1 VRFPR
6 FLAHPSTLGRL
17 GAVLTVFWAGVALA
31 GSFVQVQVLLP
42 GETAAPGTVSGKTG
56 TPDAQV
62 TGVPFDVVVRA
73 CDSGWYT
80 VASAS
85 DVIRL
90 TSTAGS
96 AVLPAPSVLIG
107 GTATFQVILP
117 SSGTARFTAQDQT
130 NLMIPLGS
138 STNMSAV
145 ALMGF
150 RFQDAAPHERAAGVP
165 FATSLTAIDASGN
178 VVLGYHGPVALE
190 QLTSQGLGRVE
201 PATINLASGVWS
213 GTLTVFRA
221 DTANQPAG
229 AARVHAHLPGDPG
242 RSGTCDPFIVNAG
255 AFTRLQLLAPGMT
268 AVPGSVTGFEGA
280 PASQSAMAT
289 FQVSARATDTWWN
302 PVSSSHQV
310 RLVSSDSWATTPLT
324 MTLASGFAQ
333 ASVALATTGGQ
344 TLTVY
349 DLNDPTITTM
359 VSPVI
364 PVTAA
369 AASHFQFSTLPSG
382 ATAGQPITM
391 TIRAVDAGGT
401 TITTF
406 DGNAR
411 LSATTGAATM
421 SPEQVTFTDG
431 VWTGPVTLFGAAVGT
446 TVTCQDYAMPP
457 HQGTSDA
464 VNVGPGAWTGLQVLL
479 PGQVAV
485 PGTSAGITGEPEP
498 QSAGQ
503 ALAISVRA
511 VDDWFN
517 LVPGATGALQ
527 LTGSDPS
534 LAIAGAPVLSGGAAS
549 VTITPYLAGAQDLTC
564 AVPTAPAVDAG
575 HSAEYLVSAGPFTKL
590 LLTLPGQAPL
600 PGAAEGRNGAAED
613 QSITFGFAAV
623 VRATDDWFN
632 PLSSASDLIQLACS
646 DPAAQVGGPLSMV
659 NGTATF
665 TVRLSTGG
673 YQMLTATNLTRPAM
687 ATSATQVRAISSG
700 LHLTAAI
707 AQEST
712 QAGSPFTLEVTARN
726 DAGSIIQECNAQVTV
741 VAVGAHDQSPARG
754 ALSSTTFQLLQGR
767 RTVNLS
773 YTYAEDVVLRIS
785 DDAGSTPAVTG
796 ALQVVPGDPAVLEL
810 TGDPEWVRPG
820 RSIDL
825 TARLTDAWGNGVPHQ
840 SVTFAVAA
848 ADSGMLA
855 PGQGKAVS
863 VATGTGGLAAAQ
875 YQAPGFA
882 QQFTVTAA
890 CGGLSAGCDVV
901 TAEIDPAA
909 AAGTLTN
916 YPNPF
921 HPGEGPTTIAW
932 KLDAASE
939 VRLRIY
945 TISGGLVLDRR
956 FEAGGPGGSVGDN
969 EFEWDGK
976 NGDGIDVA
984 SGGYVLRVEA
994 QGSGTTQHVMRRKV
1008 GVVW

>member
-1 VRFPR
+1 MRFPR
-6 FLAHPSTLGRL
+6 IPASPSALGRL

-31 GSFVQVQVLLP
+31 GPFVQLQVLLP
-42 GETAAPGTVSGKTG
+42 GEVAAPGTVSGKTG

-73 CDSGWYT
+73 CDAAWYT
-80 VASAS
+80 VGAAS

-90 TSTAGS
+90 TSTAGT

-117 SSGTARFTAQDQT
+117 AAGTARFTAQDQT
-130 NLMIPLGS
+130 NLTIPLGS
-138 STNMSAV
+138 STNMTAV
-145 ALMGF
+145 ALSGF
-150 RFQDAAPHERAAGVP
+150 RFQDAAPHVRAAGVA

-178 VVLGYHGPVALE
+178 VVLGYHGPVSLE

-201 PATINLASGVWS
+201 PATVNLASGVWS
-213 GTLTVFRA
+213 GTLTVYRA

-229 AARVHAHLPGDPG
+229 AVRVHAHLPGDPG
-242 RSGTCDPFIVNAG
+242 RSGTCDPFVVNAG
-255 AFTRLQLLAPGMT
+255 AFTRLQLLVPGMT
-268 AVPGSVTGFEGA
+268 AVPGSVTGYEGV
-280 PASQSAMAT
+280 PGSQSAMAT

-302 PVSSSHQV
+302 PVSSTHQV

-333 ASVALATTGGQ
+333 GSVALATTGGQ

-349 DLNDPTITTM
+349 DLDDPTVTTM

-369 AASHFQFSTLPSG
+369 AASHFQFSALPSG

-411 LSATTGAATM
+411 LSATTGPTTM
-421 SPEQVTFTDG
+421 SPEAVTFTDG
-431 VWTGPVTLFGAAVGT
+431 VWTGPVTLYGAAVGT
-446 TVTCQDYAMPP
+446 TVTCQDYATPP
-457 HQGTSDA
+457 HLGTSAA

-485 PGTSAGITGEPEP
+485 PGTTLGVTGEPEP

-503 ALAISVRA
+503 PVAISVRA
-511 VDDWFN
+511 VDAWFN
-517 LVPGATGALQ
+517 VVPGATGALQ
-527 LTGSDPS
+527 LSGSDPS
-534 LAIAGAPVLSGGAAS
+534 LAVAGTPALAGGTAA
-549 VTITPYLAGAQDLTC
+549 VTITPYLAGAQGVTC

-575 HSAEYLVSAGPFTKL
+575 HSAEFLVSAGPFTKL

-600 PGAAEGRNGAAED
+600 PGAGDGRTGTADD
-613 QSITFGFAAV
+613 QSITYGFAAV

-632 PLSSASDLIQLACS
+632 PLGGVNDLIRLACS
-646 DPAAQVGGPLSMV
+646 EPQAQVDGPLSMV
-659 NGTATF
+659 DGTATF
-665 TVRLSTGG
+665 TVRLAAGG

-700 LHLTAAI
+700 LHLMAAI
-707 AQEST
+707 AQESI
-712 QAGSPFTLEVTARN
+712 QAGAPFTLEVTARN
-726 DAGSIIQECNAQVTV
+726 DAGSVIQECNAQVTV
-741 VAVGAHDQSPARG
+741 IAVGAHDQAPARG
-754 ALSSTTFQLLQGR
+754 TLSSTTFQLLQGR
-767 RTVNLS
+767 RTVSLS
-773 YTYAEDVVLRIS
+773 YTFAEDVVLRIS

-796 ALQVVPGDPAVLEL
+796 ALQVVPGDPAALEL
-810 TGDPEWVRPG
+810 TGDPAWARPG
-820 RSIDL
+820 RSIEL
-825 TARLTDAWGNGVPHQ
+825 TARLTDAFGNGVPHQ

-848 ADSGMLA
+848 GDSGLLA
-855 PGQGKAVS
+855 PGPGKAVS
-863 VATGTGGLAAAQ
+863 VATGTGGLASAQ
-875 YQAPGFA
+875 YRAPDFA

-890 CGGLSAGCDVV
+890 CGGLTAGCDVV
-901 TAEIDPAA
+901 TAEVNPEA
-909 AAGTLTN
+909 AAGYLTN

-945 TISGGLVLDRR
+945 TVSGGLVLDRR
-956 FEAGGPGGSVGDN
+956 FDAGGPGGSVGNN
-969 EFEWDGK
+969 EFIWDGR
-976 NGDGIDVA
+976 NGDGVDVA

>member
-1 VRFPR
+1 MRFSR
-6 FLAHPSTLGRL
+6 HGASLSALGRL

-31 GSFVQVQVLLP
+31 GPFAQLQVLLP

-73 CDSGWYT
+73 CDAGWYT
-80 VASAS
+80 VGSAS

-90 TSTAGS
+90 TCTAGS

-117 SSGTARFTAQDQT
+117 SAGTARFTAQDQT
-130 NLMIPLGS
+130 NLTIPLAS
-138 STNMSAV
+138 STNMTAV
-145 ALMGF
+145 ALAGF
-150 RFQDAAPHERAAGVP
+150 RFQDAAPHARAAGVP
-165 FATSLTAIDASGN
+165 FATSLTAIDAGGN
-178 VVLGYHGPVALE
+178 VVLGYHGPVVLE

-201 PATINLASGVWS
+201 PATVDLASGVWS
-213 GTLTVFRA
+213 GTLTVYRA

-229 AARVHAHLPGDPG
+229 AVRVHAHLPGDPG
-242 RSGTCDPFIVNAG
+242 RSGTCDPFIVDAG
-255 AFTRLQLLAPGMT
+255 PFARLQLLAPGMT
-268 AVPGSVTGFEGA
+268 ALPGSVAGYEGV
-280 PASQSAMAT
+280 PGSQSAMAT

-324 MTLASGFAQ
+324 MTLASGVAQ

-344 TLTVY
+344 TLTLY
-349 DLNDPTITTM
+349 DMTDPTITTM

-369 AASHFQFSTLPSG
+369 AASHFQFSTLPAG

-391 TIRAVDAGGT
+391 TIRAVDATGT

-406 DGNAR
+406 DGSAR
-411 LSATTGAATM
+411 LSATTGPATM
-421 SPEQVTFTDG
+421 SPEQVTFTAG
-431 VWTGPVTLFGAAVGT
+431 AWTGPVTLFGAAVGA

-457 HQGTSDA
+457 HLGTSAA

-485 PGTSAGITGEPEP
+485 PGTTAGVTGEPLP

-503 ALAISVRA
+503 ALSVGVRA

-527 LTGSDPS
+527 VSGTDPS
-534 LAIAGAPVLSGGAAS
+534 LAVAGTPSLSGGEAAI
-549 VTITPYLAGAQDLTC
+549 TITPYLAGSQAMTC
-564 AVPTAPAVDAG
+564 AVPTAPAVEAG
-575 HSAEYLVSAGPFTKL
+575 HSADYLVSAGAFTKL

-600 PGAAEGRNGAAED
+600 PGAGEGRSGAADD

-632 PLSSASDLIQLACS
+632 PLGSATDLIQLACT
-646 DPAAQVGGPLSMV
+646 DPSAQVNGPLAMV
-659 NGTATF
+659 DGTATF
-665 TVRLSTGG
+665 TVRLATGG

-687 ATSATQVRAISSG
+687 AASATQVRAISSG

-707 AQEST
+707 AQESI
-712 QAGSPFTLEVTARN
+712 QAGAPFTLEVTARN
-726 DAGSIIQECNAQVTV
+726 DAGSVIQECNAQVTV
-741 VAVGAHDQSPARG
+741 VAVGAHDQAAARG
-754 ALSSTTFQLLQGR
+754 TLSSTTFQLLQGR
-767 RTVNLS
+767 RTVSLS
-773 YTYAEDVVLRIS
+773 YTFAEDIVLRVS

-796 ALQVVPGDPAVLEL
+796 ALQVAPGDPAVLEL
-810 TGDPEWVRPG
+810 TGDPAWVRPG
-820 RSIDL
+820 RTIDL

-848 ADSGMLA
+848 GDSGLLA

-863 VATGTGGLAAAQ
+863 VATGAAGTAAAR

-890 CGGLSAGCDVV
+890 CGGLTAGVDVV
-901 TAEIDPAA
+901 TAEVNPE
-909 AAGTLTN
+909 AGAGYLTN

-945 TISGGLVLDRR
+945 TVSGGLVLDRR
-956 FEAGGPGGSVGDN
+956 FDAGGPGGSIGDN
-969 EFEWDGK
+969 TFEWDGK
-976 NGDGIDVA
+976 NGDGVDVA

>member
-1 VRFPR
+1 
-6 FLAHPSTLGRL
+6 
-17 GAVLTVFWAGVALA
+17 
-31 GSFVQVQVLLP
+31 
-42 GETAAPGTVSGKTG
+42 
-56 TPDAQV
+56 
-62 TGVPFDVVVRA
+62 
-73 CDSGWYT
+73 
-80 VASAS
+80 
-85 DVIRL
+85 
-90 TSTAGS
+90 
-96 AVLPAPSVLIG
+96 
-107 GTATFQVILP
+107 
-117 SSGTARFTAQDQT
+117 
-130 NLMIPLGS
+130 
-138 STNMSAV
+138 
-145 ALMGF
+145 
-150 RFQDAAPHERAAGVP
+150 
-165 FATSLTAIDASGN
+165 
-178 VVLGYHGPVALE
+178 
-190 QLTSQGLGRVE
+190 
-201 PATINLASGVWS
+201 
-213 GTLTVFRA
+213 
-221 DTANQPAG
+221 
-229 AARVHAHLPGDPG
+229 
-242 RSGTCDPFIVNAG
+242 
-255 AFTRLQLLAPGMT
+255 
-268 AVPGSVTGFEGA
+268 
-280 PASQSAMAT
+280 MAT